1 MVLGFLVVMTGF
13 TLFGSGTLLILNQLD
28 SGLDALRQQSEAS
41 VALARVEHA
50 LAVMAAHL
58 HGGEASQ
65 AATGGNV
72 AAVRAEADWFARE
85 GLAVLA
91 AFLAGEDLALVEAAA
106 KRLAAL
112 AGPGPEAT
120 PAQGEAAGALAILQ
134 DGVARARATL
144 AADEAAV
151 WARQEQLGRL
161 GRWATALI
169 LGAGLLVAVLVTIF
183 FNGRLRGRVTGL
195 RAVSE
200 AAASGAARTRGTV
213 EELGAFSQE
222 LSRTFTSMKQAFQE
236 VSTGSQTAAAGAG
249 RITDAMGETA
259 AEAAALR
266 DGAHH
271 QARELAE
278 RSVEAMEATGIQ
290 VDRGREET
298 AAMAEAV
305 GEITRQAEAIQSL
318 TGAFA
323 ARLGRIGEILGTI
336 ETIAD
341 QTNLLALNAAIEA
354 ARAGEHGRG
363 FAVVAAEVRK
373 LASESA
379 EAAGQIRQI
388 AQEVGAATQEV
399 VQAVAHIAAGIE
411 AVRTRA
417 GFVSAALDAV
427 GSTFET
433 LRGNVLTVQT
443 TASRQSDQADRVSRR
458 TEEVVATTQEIVA
471 QFEETGAALTQLT
484 EQVRSLE
491 TGAIALAQRLQELQN
506 EAENQAQAAREVQAL
521 VGDLA

>member
-1 MVLGFLVVMTGF
+1 
-13 TLFGSGTLLILNQLD
+13 TLLILNQLD

-72 AAVRAEADWFARE
+72 AAVRAEADWFAQE
-85 GLAVLA
+85 GLAVLG

-134 DGVARARATL
+134 DGVARGRATL

-236 VSTGSQTAAAGAG
+236 VSTGSQTAAAGAD
-249 RITDAMGETA
+249 RITDAMDETA

-266 DGAHH
+266 DGAH

-341 QTNLLALNAAIEA
+341 QTNLPALNAAIEA

-363 FAVVAAEVRK
+363 FAV
-373 LASESA
+373 
-379 EAAGQIRQI
+379 AAGQIRQI
-388 AQEVGAATQEV
+388 EQEVGAATQEV

-506 EAENQAQAAREVQAL
+506 
-521 VGDLA
+521 

>member
-1 MVLGFLVVMTGF
+1 M
-13 TLFGSGTLLILNQLD
+13 
-28 SGLDALRQQSEAS
+28 R
-41 VALARVEHA
+41 
-50 LAVMAAHL
+50 
-58 HGGEASQ
+58 
-65 AATGGNV
+65 
-72 AAVRAEADWFARE
+72 RA
-85 GLAVLA
+85 
-91 AFLAGEDLALVEAAA
+91 
-106 KRLAAL
+106 
-112 AGPGPEAT
+112 
-120 PAQGEAAGALAILQ
+120 
-134 DGVARARATL
+134 
-144 AADEAAV
+144 
-151 WARQEQLGRL
+151 GR
-161 GRWATALI
+161 R
-169 LGAGLLVAVLVTIF
+169 
-183 FNGRLRGRVTGL
+183 
-195 RAVSE
+195 
-200 AAASGAARTRGTV
+200 AAAS
-213 EELGAFSQE
+213 SP
-222 LSRTFTSMKQAFQE
+222 
-236 VSTGSQTAAAGAG
+236 
-249 RITDAMGETA
+249 
-259 AEAAALR
+259 
-266 DGAHH
+266 
-271 QARELAE
+271 
-278 RSVEAMEATGIQ
+278 
-290 VDRGREET
+290 
-298 AAMAEAV
+298 
-305 GEITRQAEAIQSL
+305 
-318 TGAFA
+318 FA

>member
-65 AATGGNV
+65 ATTGGNV

-266 DGAHH
+266 DGAH